1 MAEDLMN
8 YPGLVERAM
17 RGVVREALVRA
28 SKDGLPGAHH
38 LYITFRTRDD
48 GVHIADRL
56 IAEYPEEMTIVL
68 QYQFWGL
75 EVTPD
80 FFEVTLSFSGKNERL
95 HIPFDSVVGF
105 ADPSVNFGL
114 QFKPVG
120 DALTEDVTDEE
131 LARELEELADLHAGE
146 DDDANPG
153 EDAPAAA
160 DDKDAAGDAAGDSD
174 APKSGEVV
182 ALDAFRK
189 KKT

>member
-28 SKDGLPGAHH
+28 AKDGLPGAHH

-56 IAEYPEEMTIVL
+56 IAQYPEEMTIVL

-120 DALTEDVTDEE
+120 GTLTEDVSDEE
-131 LARELEELADLHAGE
+131 LERELEELADL
-146 DDDANPG
+146 DADGNGDGDP
-153 EDAPAAA
+153 EAAAPAAPDAGA
-160 DDKDAAGDAAGDSD
+160 DDD